1 MAGQQNEGAHQVQ
14 DLRRKLFG
22 LAQTERQLQR
32 EIGHRVLSG
41 LTVVDLTALRRDC
54 RENQENLSCALIQL
68 DAATP

>member
-14 DLRRKLFG
+14 DLRRELFG
-22 LAQTERQLQR
+22 LARTERELQK

-41 LTVVDLTALRRDC
+41 RPVVDLTALRRDC
-54 RENQENLSCALIQL
+54 RENHETLSCAIIQR